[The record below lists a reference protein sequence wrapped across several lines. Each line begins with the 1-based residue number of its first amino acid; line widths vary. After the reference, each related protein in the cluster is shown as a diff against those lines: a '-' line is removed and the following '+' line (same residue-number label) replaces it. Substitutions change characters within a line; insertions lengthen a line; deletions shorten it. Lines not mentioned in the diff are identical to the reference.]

1 MAWPSTTS
9 ILNRARCLGRISLK
23 RVSVRKFLVGLIAG
37 ASAGYIA
44 ARTVQAISLARAVPS
59 ATRNDPSAYGRTRRA
74 LAVAGTLRSA
84 LAALA
89 FAYGP
94 FAVRIERAIEPLPQW
109 LRPGAFFAGLTLA
122 SGVLELPTAY
132 VEDYVIERRYGL
144 SDQTTPAFLADWCK
158 GTAISV
164 LLAGGLGLLGAFTV
178 RRFRRAWPLVA
189 TLGMLPLFILA
200 NLVVPIYILP
210 LFNRFEPL
218 GGPLEERL
226 RALATRFGVGDAEIL
241 RMDMSRQTKKANA
254 FVAGIG
260 STHRIVLGDT
270 LIDAFEPD
278 EITFV
283 VAHELGHYVSRDTW
297 RMIALAEGVTA
308 ALLGL
313 VARGLRDDASSHNVF
328 LLRIA
333 AWLGAGTIAVRPA
346 VNAFSRSRE
355 WAADKFAIATT
366 RDPKSGVA
374 AFRRLRDQNL
384 AEDEQPGWYEWL
396 FASHPSLGKRI
407 TALEATASVP

>member
-1 MAWPSTTS
+1 M
-9 ILNRARCLGRISLK
+9 
-23 RVSVRKFLVGLIAG
+23 RKFLVGLIAG

-44 ARTVQAISLARAVPS
+44 MRAFQAVTGARS
-59 ATRNDPSAYGRTRRA
+59 APHASSIDSAAYGRTRRA
-74 LAVAGTLRSA
+74 LAVAGMLRST
-84 LAALA
+84 LASLA

-94 FAVRIERAIEPLPQW
+94 LATRIDRAIEPLPQW
-109 LRPGAFFAGLTLA
+109 LRPGAFFATITLA
-122 SGVLELPTAY
+122 SSVFELPVSY
-132 VEDYVIERRYGL
+132 VEDYAVERQYGL
-144 SDQTTPAFLADWCK
+144 SDQSVRAFLADWGK

-164 LLAGGLGLLGAFTV
+164 VLAGGLGMLGALTV
-178 RRFRRAWPLVA
+178 RRFRQAWPLVA
-189 TLGMLPLFILA
+189 ALGMLPLFILA
-200 NLVVPIYILP
+200 NLIVPIYVLP

-218 GGPLEERL
+218 RGPLETRL
-226 RALATRFGVGDAEIL
+226 RELASRFGVGDAEIL
-241 RMDMSRQTKKANA
+241 RMDMSRQTRKANA

-308 ALLGL
+308 AMLWL
-313 VARGLRDDASSHNVF
+313 VGRGLRDDPSARNVF

-333 AWLGAGTIAVRPA
+333 AWLGAGMLVVRPA

-355 WAADKFAIATT
+355 WAADRFALATT
-366 RDPKSGVA
+366 HDPQSGVA

-384 AEDEQPGWYEWL
+384 AEEEPPGWYELL

-407 TALEATASVP
+407 AALDATTGTP

>member
-1 MAWPSTTS
+1 M
-9 ILNRARCLGRISLK
+9 
-23 RVSVRKFLVGLIAG
+23 RKFLVGLIVG
-37 ASAGYIA
+37 ASAGYVA
-44 ARTVQAISLARAVPS
+44 VRAVQAVALARNTPS
-59 ATRNDPSAYGRTRRA
+59 AMSDDSAAYGRTRRA
-74 LAVAGTLRSA
+74 LAVAGTLRST
-84 LAALA
+84 LATLA

-94 FAVRIERAIEPLPQW
+94 LAPRIERAMEPLPQW
-109 LRPGAFFAGLTLA
+109 LRPGAFFASVTLA
-122 SGVLELPTAY
+122 SSVLELPVSY
-132 VEDYVIERRYGL
+132 VEDYAVERRFGL
-144 SDQTTPAFLADWCK
+144 SDQSAPAFLADWGK

-164 LLAGGLGLLGAFTV
+164 LLVGVLGILGGWAV
-178 RRFRRAWPLVA
+178 RRFGRAWPLVA
-189 TLGMLPLFILA
+189 ALGMLPLFVLA
-200 NLVVPIYILP
+200 NLIVPIYILP

-218 GGPLEERL
+218 RGPLEARL
-226 RALATRFGVGDAEIL
+226 RELAARFGVGDAEIL
-241 RMDMSRQTKKANA
+241 RMDMSRQTRKANA

-297 RMIALAEGVTA
+297 RMIALAEAVTA
-308 ALLGL
+308 MLLGL
-313 VARGLRDDASSHNVF
+313 VAGGLRKDVSPQSVF

-333 AWLGAGTIAVRPA
+333 AWLGAGTLVVRPA

-355 WAADKFAIATT
+355 WAADRFALATT
-366 RDPKSGVA
+366 HDPQSGVA

-384 AEDEQPGWYEWL
+384 AEEEPPGWYEWL

-407 TALEATASVP
+407 AALDTE

>member
-1 MAWPSTTS
+1 M
-9 ILNRARCLGRISLK
+9 G
-23 RVSVRKFLVGLIAG
+23 LVAG
-37 ASAGYIA
+37 ASAGYVA
-44 ARTVQAISLARAVPS
+44 VRAFQAVTLARS
-59 ATRNDPSAYGRTRRA
+59 APVTASDDSAAYGRTRRA
-74 LAVAGTLRSA
+74 LAVAGMLRSTFA
-84 LAALA
+84 TLG

-94 FAVRIERAIEPLPQW
+94 LASRIDRAIEPLPQW
-109 LRPGAFFAGLTLA
+109 LRPGAFFASVTLA
-122 SGVLELPTAY
+122 SSVLELPVSY
-132 VEDYVIERRYGL
+132 VEDYAVERQYGL
-144 SDQTTPAFLADWCK
+144 SDQSTSAFLADWGK

-164 LLAGGLGLLGAFTV
+164 LLTGGLGILGALTV
-178 RRFRRAWPLVA
+178 RHFRRAWPLVA
-189 TLGMLPLFILA
+189 ALGMLPLFILA
-200 NLVVPIYILP
+200 NLIVPIYILP

-218 GGPLEERL
+218 RGPLETRL
-226 RALATRFGVGDAEIL
+226 RALASRFGVGDAEIL
-241 RMDMSRQTKKANA
+241 RMDMSRQTRKANA

-308 ALLGL
+308 ALLWV
-313 VARGLRDDASSHNVF
+313 VARGLRDDASSQNLF

-333 AWLGAGTIAVRPA
+333 AWLGAGMLVVRPA

-355 WAADKFAIATT
+355 WAADRFALATT
-366 RDPKSGVA
+366 HDAQSGVA

-384 AEDEQPGWYEWL
+384 AEEEPPSWYELL

-407 TALEATASVP
+407 AALEITASTP

>member
-1 MAWPSTTS
+1 
-9 ILNRARCLGRISLK
+9 
-23 RVSVRKFLVGLIAG
+23 VRKILVGLIAG

-44 ARTVQAISLARAVPS
+44 ARTVQAIRLARNPLPAAS
-59 ATRNDPSAYGRTRRA
+59 NDPAAYGRTRRA
-74 LAVAGTLRSA
+74 LTVAGTLRSTLGTLA
-84 LAALA
+84 L
-89 FAYGP
+89 AYGP
-94 FAVRIERAIEPLPQW
+94 LAPRLARATESLPKW
-109 LRPGAFFAGLTLA
+109 LRPGAFFASLA
-122 SGVLELPTAY
+122 LAASAVELPVSF
-132 VEDYVIERRYGL
+132 VEDYAIERRYGL
-144 SDQTTPAFLADWCK
+144 SDQSVPAFLSDWAK
-158 GTAISV
+158 GTTISAVLVAALGMLGGVAI
-164 LLAGGLGLLGAFTV
+164 
-178 RRFRRAWPLVA
+178 RRFKQTWPFVA
-189 TLGMLPLFILA
+189 ALGMLPLFILA
-200 NLVVPIYILP
+200 NLIVPMYILP
-210 LFNRFEPL
+210 LFNRFEQL
-218 GGPLEERL
+218 SGPLEVRL
-226 RALATRFGVGDAEIL
+226 RALAARFGVGDAEIL

-313 VARGLRDDASSHNVF
+313 VALGLREDASRENVF

-333 AWLGAGTIAVRPA
+333 AWLGAGMLAVRPA
-346 VNAFSRSRE
+346 VNAYSRSRE
-355 WAADKFAIATT
+355 WAADRFALATT
-366 RDPKSGVA
+366 DDPRSGVA

-384 AEDEQPGWYEWL
+384 AEEEPPGWYEAL

-407 TALEATASVP
+407 AALEVTPGAP

>member
-1 MAWPSTTS
+1 M
-9 ILNRARCLGRISLK
+9 
-23 RVSVRKFLVGLIAG
+23 GLIAG
-37 ASAGYIA
+37 VSAGYIA
-44 ARTVQAISLARAVPS
+44 VRAVQAVSLGRRTPS
-59 ATRNDPSAYGRTRRA
+59 TTSHDPTAYGRTRRA
-74 LAVAGTLRSA
+74 LAVAGTLRST
-84 LAALA
+84 LATLA

-94 FAVRIERAIEPLPQW
+94 LAARIERAMEPLPQW
-109 LRPGAFFAGLTLA
+109 LRPGVFFGALVLGSSA
-122 SGVLELPTAY
+122 LELPVTF
-132 VEDYVIERRYGL
+132 VEDYAIERRYGL
-144 SDQTTPAFLADWCK
+144 SDQSVPAFLADWTK
-158 GTAISV
+158 STGISV
-164 LLAGGLGLLGAFTV
+164 LLIAGLGLLGGVAV

-189 TLGMLPLFILA
+189 AVGMLPLFVLA
-200 NLVVPIYILP
+200 NLIVPIYILP

-218 GGPLEERL
+218 DGPLETRL
-226 RALATRFGVGDAEIL
+226 RALAARFGVGDAEIL

-297 RMIALAEGVTA
+297 RMIALAEGVSA

-313 VARGLRDDASSHNVF
+313 VASGLRKDASLQNIF
-328 LLRIA
+328 LLRIV
-333 AWLGAGTIAVRPA
+333 AWLGAGMLVVRPA

-355 WAADKFAIATT
+355 WAADRFALATT

-384 AEDEQPGWYEWL
+384 AEEEPPGWYEWL

-407 TALEATASVP
+407 AALETQ

>member
-1 MAWPSTTS
+1 M
-9 ILNRARCLGRISLK
+9 
-23 RVSVRKFLVGLIAG
+23 RKFLVGLIAG
-37 ASAGYIA
+37 ASAGYVV
-44 ARTVQAISLARAVPS
+44 ARAFQAVELARRTPNGASHDS
-59 ATRNDPSAYGRTRRA
+59 AAYGRERRA
-74 LAVAGTLRSA
+74 LAVAGTLRST
-84 LAALA
+84 LATLA

-94 FAVRIERAIEPLPQW
+94 LAPRIDRATESLPQW
-109 LRPGAFFAGLTLA
+109 LRPGAFFASLA
-122 SGVLELPTAY
+122 LVSSIVELPVSF
-132 VEDYVIERRYGL
+132 VEDYAIERRYGL
-144 SDQTTPAFLADWCK
+144 SDQSAPAFLADWAK
-158 GTAISV
+158 GIAISV
-164 LLAGGLGLLGAFTV
+164 VLAGGLGVLGGVAV
-178 RRFRRAWPLVA
+178 RRFRRTWAIVA
-189 TLGMLPLFILA
+189 ALGMLPLFVLA
-200 NLVVPIYILP
+200 NLIVPIYVLP

-218 GGPLEERL
+218 AGPLEVRL
-226 RALATRFGVGDAEIL
+226 RALAARFGVGDAEIL

-308 ALLGL
+308 GLLAL
-313 VARGLRDDASSHNVF
+313 VARGLREDSSRENVF

-333 AWLGAGTIAVRPA
+333 AWLGAGMLAARPA

-355 WAADKFAIATT
+355 WAADRFALETT
-366 RDPKSGVA
+366 NDPRSGAA

-384 AEDEQPGWYEWL
+384 AEEEPPTWYEWL

-407 TALEATASVP
+407 AALEPTASTP